1 VNRDAACFRQQQT
14 LRASLLDAR
23 GAISFAPARDLA
35 AHMLLAIDDVTLAGN
50 IAAQW
55 LLERVQ
61 GERVD
66 GNIGSPSDAVYVCGR
81 WESALLGCDARSAKG
96 TTLDNS
102 DPGMRQLWNADA
114 PVVLEV
120 VASAAGMSRSARAAL
135 LATGTKTK
143 MIMPMRG
150 DDGRP
155 FGLMSVDRLTRAS
168 RGWEIALVDLFRSVL
183 HEVVSPILAAS
194 KSLQDDAAPQPIALT
209 SISGQLTE
217 AEIRVARLAGKGM
230 GYKEIARDLRRSVHT
245 VDHQLRSIR
254 TKLGVPSHAKL
265 VQLLSRELRLPALA
279 PTVSS

>member
-1 VNRDAACFRQQQT
+1 MNRDAACFRQQQT

-168 RGWEIALVDLFRSVL
+168 RAWEIALVDLFRDRKSV
-183 HEVVSPILAAS
+183 V
-194 KSLQDDAAPQPIALT
+194 
-209 SISGQLTE
+209 
-217 AEIRVARLAGKGM
+217 
-230 GYKEIARDLRRSVHT
+230 
-245 VDHQLRSIR
+245 
-254 TKLGVPSHAKL
+254 
-265 VQLLSRELRLPALA
+265 
-279 PTVSS
+279 

>member
-1 VNRDAACFRQQQT
+1 MVIRPDRARDQHRQRRVVPLHCRRRSAVVNRDAACFRQQQT

-143 MIMPMRG
+143 MIMPTTGGRSVSCPLTG
-150 DDGRP
+150 SRAPAVDGRSP
-155 FGLMSVDRLTRAS
+155 WSICSGRCCTRS
-168 RGWEIALVDLFRSVL
+168 FR
-183 HEVVSPILAAS
+183 
-194 KSLQDDAAPQPIALT
+194 
-209 SISGQLTE
+209 
-217 AEIRVARLAGKGM
+217 RF
-230 GYKEIARDLRRSVHT
+230 LRR
-245 VDHQLRSIR
+245 RSRCR
-254 TKLGVPSHAKL
+254 TTPPR
-265 VQLLSRELRLPALA
+265 SRSL
-279 PTVSS
+279 